1 MLLFWD
7 STVWSYILVLL
18 WHLFSWGNAMT
29 LEVAAFFRAGYAN
42 LISMT
47 LKFECFSKFG
57 HSQQIGGWKKQK
69 NELATRAQLS
79 AIRAQFSTTGCNFKF
94 LTNWSNIR
102 QIYVHFSKNMANIRS
117 YTEHKEFEIAL
128 EVENWGVSHWKL
140 SIQLNDRLA
149 LRPLYYMIS
158 MCRIVLAQR
167 LNMFSHPTHSGESLV
182 AGASILNTNCVGDQM
197 EMDLDAMM
205 AVY

>member
-1 MLLFWD
+1 
-7 STVWSYILVLL
+7 
-18 WHLFSWGNAMT
+18 
-29 LEVAAFFRAGYAN
+29 
-42 LISMT
+42 

-57 HSQQIGGWKKQK
+57 LSQQIGGEKNQK

-128 EVENWGVSHWKL
+128 EVEN
-140 SIQLNDRLA
+140 
-149 LRPLYYMIS
+149 
-158 MCRIVLAQR
+158 
-167 LNMFSHPTHSGESLV
+167 
-182 AGASILNTNCVGDQM
+182 
-197 EMDLDAMM
+197 
-205 AVY
+205 